1 MQSSNEALPERRVRS
16 HRDIGM
22 LVESRTDTLSLLRD
36 LAVRQP
42 FKPEH
47 ETQVLLQNFCESL
60 IDYTASAHFQLYRH
74 IDEDK
79 ERRTPV
85 QQIAN
90 DIYPRVAESTQAIL
104 DFNDKYDCEDHCDNL
119 SDLADDLSKLAEQLA
134 DRIEL
139 EDRLIKVLRTPRR
152 V

>member
-1 MQSSNEALPERRVRS
+1 MQSSNELLPERRVRS
-16 HRDIGM
+16 HKDIGM
-22 LVESRTDTLSLLRD
+22 LVDSRTDTLSLLRD

-79 ERRTPV
+79 ERRISV
-85 QQIAN
+85 QEIAN
-90 DIYPRVAESTQAIL
+90 DIYPKIAESTQAIL

-119 SDLADDLSKLAEQLA
+119 SDLADDLSVLAEQLA

-139 EDRLIKVLRTPRR
+139 EDKLIKVMRAPRQA
-152 V
+152 